1 MGDLLDR
8 HDHGPVPAPP
18 LPTIVVTLHPRP
30 AGPDGAYFFEASLEI
45 THMPGGF
52 RGAHHGLCLALEKV
66 AAQMG
71 EEAKREGVVKLAT
84 RLPDGNGLV
93 R

>member
-1 MGDLLDR
+1 MADQPGI
-8 HDHGPVPAPP
+8 GPAP
-18 LPTIVVTLHPRP
+18 LPTITVTLHPRP

-66 AAQMG
+66 AAQLG